1 MESRSKHSALRGLKK
16 FRKKAKPKPEP
27 DNPNAIHVM
36 SSDKNYREFQAVEL
50 VQVIAKHEGPIWA
63 MKFSLDGLYLA
74 TGGQDA
80 VLRIWT
86 VESDVKE
93 MHTSPSE
100 RKSEDT
106 VEDQVDRVIFMK
118 DPERS
123 FLGHTA
129 PVIDVSWSR
138 SSFILSASMDKVW
151 I

>member
-1 MESRSKHSALRGLKK
+1 
-16 FRKKAKPKPEP
+16 
-27 DNPNAIHVM
+27 M